1 MNWKTLFKPAD
12 ILTAGDKGEL
22 EKIDKKAEQH
32 RALIER
38 IREEWPTA
46 GERMDALERLGQKL
60 AEAPTDEALF
70 HRCTLVAAMPSDPL
84 HGYQHRDKITAIIH
98 RKIEEILKPQEKIVR
113 RVLGRGL
120 DAAEAELKKSEAA
133 EKGVAKEEGFDYSPS
148 GRVLALQKRVLEL
161 RNAVAAVY
169 PGEEG
174 FINHPGDWRERLGEW
189 L

>member
-12 ILTAGDKGEL
+12 ILTAGDKAEL
-22 EKIDKKAEQH
+22 EKIDKKAEAH

-46 GERMDALERLGQKL
+46 IERMDRLEQLGNKL

-70 HRCTLVAAMPSDPL
+70 QKCSFVAAMPSDPL
-84 HGYQHRDKITAIIH
+84 HGYQHRDKVCAIIQ
-98 RKIEEILKPQEKIVR
+98 RKIDEILRPQERIVR
-113 RVLGRGL
+113 RVIGRAL
-120 DAAEAELKKSEAA
+120 DAAESELKKTESG
-133 EKGVAKEEGFDYSPS
+133 EKGQAREEGFDYSPS

-174 FINHPGDWRERLGEW
+174 FINHPGDWQARLSEW

>member
-1 MNWKTLFKPAD
+1 MNWKSIFKPAD
-12 ILTAGDKGEL
+12 ILTAGDRAEL
-22 EKIDKKAEQH
+22 QRIDKKAEQH

-38 IREEWPTA
+38 IRDEWPTA

-84 HGYQHRDKITAIIH
+84 HGHQHRERITAIIH
-98 RKIEEILKPQEKIVR
+98 RKIEEILHPQEKIVR
-113 RVLGRGL
+113 RVLGRAL
-120 DAAEAELKKSEAA
+120 DAAEGELKKSEAA
-133 EKGVAKEEGFDYSPS
+133 EKGQAKEEGFDYSPS
-148 GRVLALQKRVLEL
+148 GRVLALQRRVLEL
-161 RNAVAAVY
+161 RNAVAALY

-174 FINHPGDWRERLGEW
+174 FINHPGEWQERLKEW

>member
-12 ILTAGDKGEL
+12 ILTAGDKAEL

-38 IREEWPTA
+38 IRDEWPTA
-46 GERMDALERLGQKL
+46 GERMDALGRLGQKL
-60 AEAPTDEALF
+60 AEAPTDEGLF
-70 HRCTLVAAMPSDPL
+70 HKCTLVAAMPSNPL
-84 HGYQHRDKITAIIH
+84 HGYQHRDKVTSIIA

-113 RVLGRGL
+113 RVLGRAL

-148 GRVLALQKRVLEL
+148 GRVLALQKRVLDL